1 MHDSL
6 GGFKLED
13 NVHHRCDVYQIIS
26 LGYVHLAPQN
36 LRLKNA
42 CV

>member
-1 MHDSL
+1 MYGSL

-13 NVHHRCDVYQIIS
+13 NVHHRCDVYQIVS
-26 LGYVHLAPQN
+26 LGYVHFFPQN
-36 LRLKNA
+36 FTLKNA